1 MKEKIKLSISKLILF
16 VVILIVI
23 MICIKCFIYK
33 PYNEKENLLLSITND
48 INEEELTNSYEGYV
62 SKVGYMRINS
72 KQIIPSH
79 LKLQEYCDS
88 FNTYI
93 YDGQGNKI
101 SGKLDFLLKQYNEE
115 FFEKQSLALV
125 YVPLSSG
132 SNKVEFI
139 GAYKVQ
145 NNVKIKY
152 NIISPKSGI
161 GTADMNGYLVIVE
174 IDKDINNIL

>member
-1 MKEKIKLSISKLILF
+1 MKEKIKLSISKLMLF
-16 VVILIVI
+16 VVILIAI
-23 MICIKCFIYK
+23 LICIKYFIYK
-33 PYNEKENLLLSITND
+33 PYNEKENLLPSITND
-48 INEEELTNSYEGYV
+48 INEEQLGKLYKGQTV
-62 SKVGYMRINS
+62 RVGYMMINS

-132 SNKVEFI
+132 SNKVEFF
-139 GAYKVQ
+139 GA
-145 NNVKIKY
+145 I
-152 NIISPKSGI
+152 
-161 GTADMNGYLVIVE
+161 
-174 IDKDINNIL
+174 